1 MGTWEAHDEARG
13 EERTRERDLAE
24 IRHYDRSKTVEIE
37 AEFVQATV
45 GLQSADEYRAKR
57 QALESKVNRAIYEG
71 VVEAITKEVEPEL
84 EVKEVKAPSKIK
96 KLSFGDESE
105 ESDEVSLQL
114 IHKDTSVDTSHLP
127 DKGRLEKLRLLHIE
141 LTEKYQEE
149 REKKMNSRVKI
160 CFSYWDGAGHR
171 DDVNMLQKD
180 SVFDFLCAARTKLI
194 NTSMPQ
200 VQKIRVEN
208 LLFVKED
215 IILPNDIS
223 FFELRE
229 KEAWGKTGPLY
240 DFEVYDDLRI
250 NADIRTAGRKSHPG
264 KIVTRSWYE
273 LNKHTYPASLWE
285 SFDGPKAF
293 RKNHSPTKDL

>member
-1 MGTWEAHDEARG
+1 MQSHDESRG
-13 EERTRERDLAE
+13 EKRARERDLAE

-71 VVEAITKEVEPEL
+71 GGAVTPAKDSEPETEVKVVEAL
-84 EVKEVKAPSKIK
+84 SKIK
-96 KLSFGDESE
+96 KLSFGDDSE
-105 ESDEVSLQL
+105 DSEDVPLQQL
-114 IHKDTSVDTSHLP
+114 IRKDTTVDTSHLP
-127 DKGRLEKLRLLHIE
+127 DKGRLENLKMLHIE
-141 LTEKYQEE
+141 LTEKYQLE
-149 REKKMNSRVKI
+149 RERKMNSKIKI

-171 DDVNMLQKD
+171 DDVTMLQKN
-180 SVFDFLCAARTKLI
+180 SIFDFLHAARTKLI

-240 DFEVYDDLRI
+240 DFEVYDDVRI

-273 LNKHTYPASLWE
+273 LNKHTYPANLWE
-285 SFDGPKAF
+285 PFDGPKAF
-293 RKNHSPTKDL
+293 RKDRSQLKDS